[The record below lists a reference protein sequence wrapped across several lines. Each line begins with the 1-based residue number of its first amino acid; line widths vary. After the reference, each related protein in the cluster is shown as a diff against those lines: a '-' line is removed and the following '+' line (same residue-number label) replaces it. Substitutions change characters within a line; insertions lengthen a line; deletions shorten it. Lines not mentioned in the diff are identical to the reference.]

1 MRDRAHFQPDADDH
15 ASPAMRTLFTEK
27 ELAHRQ
33 VARAE
38 AAVSIAETALQAVQ
52 TAWQEAN
59 EVRCQ
64 RQAAWTAYQ
73 QAKATQTR
81 IAELKLR
88 CSGALILLVGS
99 LVLATIQVSAQSSL
113 VVLLLFTLPLA
124 LYACAKGRQLCGLHP
139 PRQMYLLERECQ
151 TWAKRDQHAQAA
163 YLRKSAGYPQLVA
176 RHQAALADLTYWRH
190 ELQRCQHR
198 LDALYSAE
206 QRAKQA
212 QQHRLPSTPR

>member
-1 MRDRAHFQPDADDH
+1 MRDRAQFQSDADDST
-15 ASPAMRTLFTEK
+15 SPAMRTLLTEK
-27 ELAHRQ
+27 ELARRQ
-33 VARAE
+33 MARAE
-38 AAVSIAETALQAVQ
+38 AAVSVAETALQAVQ
-52 TAWQEAN
+52 AAWQEAN

-99 LVLATIQVSAQSSL
+99 LLLATIQVSVQSSL
-113 VVLLLFTLPLA
+113 VVVLLFTLPLA

-139 PRQMYLLERECQ
+139 PRQVSFLEHACQ
-151 TWAKRDQHAQAA
+151 TWAKRDQQAQAA
-163 YLRKSAGYPQLVA
+163 YLRKSIGYPQVVV

-190 ELQRCQHR
+190 EWQRCLHR
-198 LDALYSAE
+198 IDALYLVE
-206 QRAKQA
+206 HHAK
-212 QQHRLPSTPR
+212 